1 MSYLEDSFRWNE
13 VNLRYLPPP
22 SQPFVWYKRNTH
34 TSHTVSVTKMQSVK
48 THEGQGPNLNTIIL
62 KPLTSL
68 IRHRRF
74 HCCPLLRPCVALS
87 DVGNVVIFH
96 NDTIFMCCC
105 CDGICNVF
113 IVCTYNGGVQCAC
126 WLYSYVIII
135 LLLFDCCVWPV
146 DALMLYLHFRDV
158 GGIVTSN
165 LENQMTFQF
174 GKLHTFDLFT
184 LASSSSANSENILK
198 TATSE

>member
-1 MSYLEDSFRWNE
+1 MIRFSC
-13 VNLRYLPPP
+13 VVAVMV
-22 SQPFVWYKRNTH
+22 FV
-34 TSHTVSVTKMQSVK
+34 MF
-48 THEGQGPNLNTIIL
+48 
-62 KPLTSL
+62 SL
-68 IRHRRF
+68 YAPI
-74 HCCPLLRPCVALS
+74 
-87 DVGNVVIFH
+87 
-96 NDTIFMCCC
+96 M
-105 CDGICNVF
+105 
-113 IVCTYNGGVQCAC
+113 GGVQCAC